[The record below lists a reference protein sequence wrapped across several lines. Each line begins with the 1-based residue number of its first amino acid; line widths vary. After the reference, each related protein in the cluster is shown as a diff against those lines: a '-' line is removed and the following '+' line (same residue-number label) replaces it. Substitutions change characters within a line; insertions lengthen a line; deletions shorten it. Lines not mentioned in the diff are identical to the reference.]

1 MGRRNDIDWEAIE
14 RDFRAGQLSVR
25 EIGAKHGVAP
35 SSITRRADKDEAAG
49 RPWTR
54 DLTGAVQARTKEKL
68 VQPAESAQSNAANA
82 TQRAHHR
89 ALQAEQ
95 AIEEAA
101 ETNVQV
107 ILAHRGTITK
117 ARGIT
122 ASLLDELEAGAL
134 ASPKAKK
141 KAPLEKRATMLKSL
155 SEAMRIQIGLERQAF
170 NIADGGQ
177 DLADPLNSLLSDLMK
192 RRSALPIVEDVE

>member
-25 EIGAKHGVAP
+25 EIGAKHGVAA
-35 SSITRRADKDEAAG
+35 SSITRRADRDEALG
-49 RPWTR
+49 KPWTR

-68 VQPAESAQSNAANA
+68 LQPAESAQSNTANA
-82 TQRAHHR
+82 TQRAQQR

-95 AIEEAA
+95 AIDEAA
-101 ETNVQV
+101 ETNVKV
-107 ILAHRGTITK
+107 ILAHRAGITK

-122 ASLLDELEAGAL
+122 ASLLEELEAGAK
-134 ASPKAKK
+134 ASPRAK
-141 KAPLEKRATMLKSL
+141 KAPLEKRASMLKSL

-170 NIADGGQ
+170 NIADGA
-177 DLADPLNSLLSDLMK
+177 LNLTDPLNALLSDLMT
-192 RRSALPIVEDVE
+192 RRSAVPIAEDAE